1 MIVLRPTPGH
11 ATLSPIH
18 CFLFGMRFPLSEFR
32 WPQVLAAIT
41 LLPPVCMAAEP
52 PDLIPASTYWL
63 LPQQFEGSSLTL
75 PGERR
80 ENRLSGARSLALWP
94 GIEWQTTTLLSRT
107 RYEQMYPVRAQ
118 GIGLSSGPQVRVGA
132 AELSLPVSAG
142 HESYSVGN
150 PSIWASSAPKMTVEL
165 GPNDRVRL
173 EANFGRRKEAGT
185 NRRKRSATL
194 SWRHRLT
201 DNWSLTTGLRQ
212 SHESGG
218 DTPGLTAETYA
229 SLDARFR
236 SGWRWSLASSLSDFH
251 YPGGS
256 GLQTARS
263 TSFSLST
270 RYSLPDG
277 WWISGELKTIQ
288 TAYDEDQRSSRNNSA
303 GLKLFRDF

>member
-1 MIVLRPTPGH
+1 MY
-11 ATLSPIH
+11 SP
-18 CFLFGMRFPLSEFR
+18 FSEFR
-32 WPQVLAAIT
+32 WSQALAAIALVT
-41 LLPPVCMAAEP
+41 PVCTAAEP
-52 PDLIPASTYWL
+52 PDLIPAPAYWL
-63 LPQQFEGSSLTL
+63 LPEQFQGSSLVL

-118 GIGLSSGPQVRVGA
+118 GIGLSTGPQVRVGA
-132 AELSLPVSAG
+132 MEFSLPVSAG
-142 HESYSVGN
+142 RDSYSIGN
-150 PSIWASSAPKMTVEL
+150 PSIWANGTPKMTVEL

-194 SWRHRLT
+194 SWRHSLT

-212 SHESGG
+212 SYESGG
-218 DTPGLTAETYA
+218 DAPGLTAETYA
-229 SLDARFR
+229 SLDVRFL
-236 SGWRWSLASSLSDFH
+236 SGWRWSLASSLSDFR

-256 GLQTARS
+256 GLQAARS
-263 TSFSLST
+263 ASFSLST
-270 RYSLPDG
+270 RYRLPDG

-288 TAYDEDQRSSRNNSA
+288 TAYDDDQRSSRNNSA

>member
-1 MIVLRPTPGH
+1 MRLLLRK
-11 ATLSPIH
+11 
-18 CFLFGMRFPLSEFR
+18 FQ
-32 WPQVLAAIT
+32 WPVAALAAT
-41 LLPPVCMAAEP
+41 GALPLVCGAAEP
-52 PDLIPASTYWL
+52 GLIPPSTYWL
-63 LPQQFEGSSLTL
+63 LPKQFEGSSLTL

-80 ENRLSGARSLALWP
+80 ENRLSGARSLVLWP

-118 GIGLSSGPQVRVGA
+118 GIGLSTGPQVRVGT

-142 HESYSVGN
+142 RDSYSVGSS
-150 PSIWASSAPKMTVEL
+150 SIWAGGTPKMTVEL

-185 NRRKRSATL
+185 NRRRRSATL
-194 SWRHRLT
+194 SWRHHLT

-212 SHESGG
+212 SHERGG

-229 SLDARFR
+229 SLDASFR
-236 SGWRWSLASSLSDFH
+236 SGWRWSLVSSLSDFR
-251 YPGGS
+251 YPSGS
-256 GLQTARS
+256 GLQAAHS

-270 RYSLPDG
+270 RYRLPDG

-288 TAYDEDQRSSRNNSA
+288 TAYDEDQRSTRNNSA